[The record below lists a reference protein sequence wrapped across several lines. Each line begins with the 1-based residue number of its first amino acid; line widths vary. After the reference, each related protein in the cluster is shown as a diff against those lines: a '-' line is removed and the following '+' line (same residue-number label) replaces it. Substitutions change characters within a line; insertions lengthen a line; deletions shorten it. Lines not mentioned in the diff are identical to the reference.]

1 MSSTAVIVAMV
12 AVGAIRLLRALVGGP
27 PPQGMTESDR
37 VLRGQH
43 GVRPWPIAELPD
55 GEQGRLVGTA
65 RELHRTLTAQLSGR
79 VCLHQ
84 VVLVERVGLS
94 GTRELF
100 TERSGVAFTLE
111 DASGSAI
118 IDPARAS
125 MALAFDH
132 RQELRPQDEPS
143 PAQRALL
150 QRHGHRFD
158 GGEQLRFVEAV
169 LSIGERI
176 TVVGVGHRRQDLTSP
191 VELDYRS
198 APPPR
203 LQLAGSDAA
212 PLLISSHYIR

>member
-1 MSSTAVIVAMV
+1 MSSTAVVVAMV
-12 AVGAIRLLRALVGGP
+12 AVGVIRLVRAIVGGP

-55 GEQGRLVGTA
+55 GQQGRLVGTA

-79 VCLHQ
+79 VCLYQ
-84 VVLVERVGLS
+84 VVLVERVGPS

-125 MALAFDH
+125 VALAFDH
-132 RQELRPQDEPS
+132 RQEIRPPEAPS
-143 PAQRALL
+143 PPQRALL
-150 QRHGHRFD
+150 LRHGYRSD
-158 GGEQLRFVEAV
+158 SGERLRFAEAV
-169 LSIGERI
+169 LSVGERI
-176 TVVGVGHRRQDLTSP
+176 TVVGVGHRRHDLASP
-191 VELDYRS
+191 VELDYRT
-198 APPPR
+198 APSPR
-203 LQLAGSDAA
+203 LQLASSDAA